1 MPSTSLAGATVGQQD
16 FGTGLDTAQPR
27 DPISAGMIAAGDAH
41 ATDYHT
47 CSIATNWSTNQLT
60 VSDGGAYL
68 SVPGTISVQT
78 ESGGDQTYDR
88 DWHGP
93 VSVPVS
99 VPETTIDLESGDNDV
114 YLVVDVGE
122 NNAVSL
128 EWGTSVSPSDPAL
141 LIATADTGS
150 ESHTTENP
158 APDTDHGNIDVDDEV
173 FVGNRARLQSTS
185 TGGLTTNIDGI
196 DNWPTNY
203 AAYIRANESGIGLW
217 QSSTVDGS
225 HDDVIPAVPMIR
237 LQRGTNHGNKTA
249 LIVAG
254 NQSGGFAFGAS
265 RDTWGIWQ
273 HDADDEMS
281 REDSTQHRRDDSVF
295 HVTSGGTVAAN
306 GDPVVVGDD
315 EYQIQVNGT
324 DGPGIINF
332 HTD

>member
-1 MPSTSLAGATVGQQD
+1 MPSTSLSDATVGQQD
-16 FGTGLDTAQPR
+16 FGTGLDSAQPR

-47 CSIATNWSTNQLT
+47 CSITANWTTNQLT
-60 VSDGGAYL
+60 VGDGGAYL

-93 VSVPVS
+93 VSIPVS

-128 EWGTSVSPSDPAL
+128 EWGTNVSPDDPAL
-141 LIATADTGS
+141 LIATADTGD
-150 ESHTTENP
+150 ESYTTENP
-158 APDTDHGNIDVDDEV
+158 APDTDHDDIVVDGRVHHRRTGSGGVDED
-173 FVGNRARLQSTS
+173 
-185 TGGLTTNIDGI
+185 IDGI
-196 DNWPTNY
+196 DNFPTNY
-203 AAYIRANESGIGLW
+203 AAYVLGDESGIGIYQW
-217 QSSTVDGS
+217 DTIDGD
-225 HDDVIPAVPMIR
+225 HTDVIPAVPMIR
-237 LQRGTNHGNKTA
+237 MKRATGHSNKTA

-265 RDTWGIWQ
+265 QDTWGVWNVGS
-273 HDADDEMS
+273 DEAMS
-281 REDSTQHRRDDSVF
+281 REDSTQHRRNDSIF